1 MQKIMGMIPGMGQ
14 LKQQLETVAT
24 DKRMKH
30 LEAILTSMTP
40 TERKNHLLL
49 DGKRKRRIAAGSGR
63 PVHEVNRLLKQYLEM
78 KKMMSQMNDP
88 RFMKRMQAMA
98 GKSGGL
104 PGMPGFP
111 GGSLPF

>member
-1 MQKIMGMIPGMGQ
+1 MGMIPGMGQ
-14 LKQQLETVAT
+14 LKQQLETVNS
-24 DKRMKH
+24 DKRIKH

-40 TERKNHLLL
+40 AERKNHLVL

-63 PVHEVNRLLKQYLEM
+63 PVHEVNRLLKQYLDM

-98 GKSGGL
+98 GKTGGM
-104 PGMPGFP
+104 PGMPNLPGGGFP
-111 GGSLPF
+111 F